1 MPRVD
6 ENGNCRGL
14 IGGLLLH
21 PRAWYVL
28 RRENINTLNKLRAVA
43 DRLEQFHGVGPET
56 ARAIRAELARVGSA
70 ADGDLTSGR
79 PMKSYRTSQKGP
91 SSGDVNA

>member
-14 IGGLLLH
+14 IAGLVLP

-28 RRENINTLNKLRAVA
+28 RRENVTTLSKLRAVA
-43 DRLEQFHGVGPET
+43 DRLEQFRSMGPAT
-56 ARAIRAELARVGSA
+56 ARTIRAELARVASA
-70 ADGDLTSGR
+70 REES
-79 PMKSYRTSQKGP
+79 P
-91 SSGDVNA
+91 

>member
-14 IGGLLLH
+14 IGGLLL
-21 PRAWYVL
+21 PARAWYVL

-56 ARAIRAELARVGSA
+56 ARAIRAELARLASA
-70 ADGDLTSGR
+70 ADGIS
-79 PMKSYRTSQKGP
+79 
-91 SSGDVNA
+91 

>member
-14 IGGLLLH
+14 IGDLMLP

-28 RRENINTLNKLRAVA
+28 RRENIKTLNKLRAVA
-43 DRLEQFHGVGPET
+43 DWLEQFDGIGPKT
-56 ARAIRAELARVGSA
+56 ARLIREELARV
-70 ADGDLTSGR
+70 TSSR
-79 PMKSYRTSQKGP
+79 KAP
-91 SSGDVNA
+91 D